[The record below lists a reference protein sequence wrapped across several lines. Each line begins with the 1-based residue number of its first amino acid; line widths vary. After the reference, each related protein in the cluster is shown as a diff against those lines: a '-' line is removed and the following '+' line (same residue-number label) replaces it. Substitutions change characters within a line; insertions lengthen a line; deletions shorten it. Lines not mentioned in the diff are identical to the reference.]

1 MLKYQVES
9 IEDLDESVQ
18 ELYTE
23 QDGNYILT
31 VDGLPQ
37 PEDTTGLKNKLN
49 ELMTEAKD
57 AKRKAR
63 DLEESK
69 NKQEEDSAKE
79 KGEFKTLWEQAQ
91 QRLSEKDEE
100 LKEFSEKIQQKDV
113 NIAARS
119 VGSMLAKSDAKRAEV
134 LSDYAAKYAR
144 HNGEEVEF
152 IVNGA
157 QVDTNAL
164 MAHLTK
170 EYPFLV
176 DGSNATGGGAQSSS
190 GGGASSNINRIE
202 FDNMSPDKKMSFLKD
217 GGIVED

>member
-9 IEDLDESVQ
+9 IEDLDESVR

-69 NKQEEDSAKE
+69 SKQEEDSAKE

-113 NIAARS
+113 NIAARG

>member
-23 QDGNYILT
+23 QDGAYVLT

-69 NKQEEDSAKE
+69 SKQEEDSAKE

>member
-9 IEDLDESVQ
+9 IEELDEAVQ
-18 ELYTE
+18 SLYTE
-23 QDGNYILT
+23 KDGAYVLT

-37 PEDTTGLKNKLN
+37 PEDTSGLKNKLN
-49 ELMTEAKD
+49 ELMTEAKE

-63 DLEESK
+63 ELEESK
-69 NKQEEDSAKE
+69 TQQEEESAKE

-100 LKEFSEKIQQKDV
+100 LKQFSEKIQQKDV

-144 HNGEEVEF
+144 HNGDEVEF

-190 GGGASSNINRIE
+190 GGGASKNVNRTE
-202 FDNMSPDKKMSFLKD
+202 FDNMSPDKKMAFLKD

>member
-23 QDGNYILT
+23 QDGAYVLT

>member
-9 IEDLDESVQ
+9 IEELDETVQ
-18 ELYTE
+18 SLYTE
-23 QDGNYILT
+23 KDGAYVLT

-37 PEDTTGLKNKLN
+37 PEDTSGLKNKLN
-49 ELMTEAKD
+49 ELMTEAKE

-63 DLEESK
+63 ELEESK
-69 NKQEEDSAKE
+69 TQQEEESAKE

-100 LKEFSEKIQQKDV
+100 LKQFSEKIQQKDV

-190 GGGASSNINRIE
+190 GGGASKNVNRTE
-202 FDNMSPDKKMSFLKD
+202 FDNMSPDKKMAFLKD

>member
-9 IEDLDESVQ
+9 IEELDEAVQ
-18 ELYTE
+18 SLYTE
-23 QDGNYILT
+23 KDGAYVLT

-37 PEDTTGLKNKLN
+37 PEDTSGLKNKLN
-49 ELMTEAKD
+49 ELMTEAKE

-63 DLEESK
+63 ELEESK
-69 NKQEEDSAKE
+69 TQQEEESAKE

-100 LKEFSEKIQQKDV
+100 LKQFSEKIQQKDV

-190 GGGASSNINRIE
+190 GGGASKNVNRTE
-202 FDNMSPDKKMSFLKD
+202 FDNMSPDKKMAFLKD

>member
-9 IEDLDESVQ
+9 IEELDESVQ

-23 QDGNYILT
+23 QDGAYVLT

-37 PEDTTGLKNKLN
+37 PEDTSGLKNKLN
-49 ELMTEAKD
+49 ELMTEAKE

-69 NKQEEDSAKE
+69 SQQEEESAKE

-100 LKEFSEKIQQKDV
+100 LKLFSEKIQQKDV

-119 VGSMLAKSDAKRAEV
+119 VGSVLAKSDAKRAEV

-157 QVDTNAL
+157 QVDTNGL

-190 GGGASSNINRIE
+190 GGGASKNVNRTE
-202 FDNMSPDKKMSFLKD
+202 FDNMSPDKKMTFLKD

>member
-9 IEDLDESVQ
+9 IEELDETVQ
-18 ELYTE
+18 SLYTE
-23 QDGNYILT
+23 KDGAYVLT

-37 PEDTTGLKNKLN
+37 PEDTSGLKNKLN
-49 ELMTEAKD
+49 ELMTEAKE

-63 DLEESK
+63 ELEESK
-69 NKQEEDSAKE
+69 TQQEEESAKE

-100 LKEFSEKIQQKDV
+100 LKQFSEKIQQKDV

-144 HNGEEVEF
+144 HNGDEVEF

-190 GGGASSNINRIE
+190 GGGASKNVNRTE
-202 FDNMSPDKKMSFLKD
+202 FDNMSPDKKMAFLKD

>member
-9 IEDLDESVQ
+9 IEELDETVQ
-18 ELYTE
+18 SLYTE
-23 QDGNYILT
+23 KDGAYVLT

-37 PEDTTGLKNKLN
+37 PEDTSGLKNKLN
-49 ELMTEAKD
+49 ELMTEAKE

-63 DLEESK
+63 ELEESK
-69 NKQEEDSAKE
+69 TQQEEESAKE

-100 LKEFSEKIQQKDV
+100 LKQFSEKIQQKDV
-113 NIAARS
+113 NIAARG

-190 GGGASSNINRIE
+190 GGGASKNVNRTE
-202 FDNMSPDKKMSFLKD
+202 FDNMSPDKKMAFLKD

>member
-23 QDGNYILT
+23 QDGAYVLT

-69 NKQEEDSAKE
+69 SRQEEDSAKE

>member
-9 IEDLDESVQ
+9 IEELDEAVQ
-18 ELYTE
+18 SLYTE
-23 QDGNYILT
+23 KDGAYVLT

-37 PEDTTGLKNKLN
+37 PEDTSGLKNKLN
-49 ELMTEAKD
+49 ELMTEAKE

-63 DLEESK
+63 ELEESK
-69 NKQEEDSAKE
+69 TQQEEESAKE

-100 LKEFSEKIQQKDV
+100 LKQFSEKIQQKDV

-144 HNGEEVEF
+144 HNGEQVEF

-190 GGGASSNINRIE
+190 GGGASKNVNRTE
-202 FDNMSPDKKMSFLKD
+202 FDNMSPVKKMAFLKD

>member
-1 MLKYQVES
+1 M
-9 IEDLDESVQ
+9 DEAVQ
-18 ELYTE
+18 SLYTE
-23 QDGNYILT
+23 KDGAYVLT

-37 PEDTTGLKNKLN
+37 PEDTSGLKNKLN
-49 ELMTEAKD
+49 ELMTEAKE

-63 DLEESK
+63 ELEESK
-69 NKQEEDSAKE
+69 TQQEEESAKE

-100 LKEFSEKIQQKDV
+100 LKQFSEKIQQKDV

-144 HNGEEVEF
+144 HNGDEVEF

-190 GGGASSNINRIE
+190 GGGASKNVNRTE
-202 FDNMSPDKKMSFLKD
+202 FDNMSPDKKMAFLKD